1 MFIIL
6 RKEMPKRKTQSSES
20 QPYQPRK
27 RAGKQPPLLEPPSA
41 PSTTDYPEV
50 QMNLA
55 PELPQSIPGPS
66 YTLGAQETPPVEP
79 LPPHQLQDLAERIS
93 TILKDRGSPQSQE
106 EGTSQSGSELS
117 NARVASYDNELG
129 HNVSNNV
136 KIKIANG
143 EYVNLASLIN
153 NRTETDPND
162 DTKYFSLQNGSL
174 ALSAKSKLRPIT
186 DIQVWTDAFLVYASI
201 FALAHPTETSGLFKY
216 IHTIRLGANRV
227 NGLGWRDYDIQFRLK
242 KECNPSMSFAI
253 VDQELWLLYMYNS
266 APSPQHLVNQ
276 PQPLKCYNFN
286 YRGACSRQNCLYSH
300 LCILCSQPHPYTMCR
315 NNTRNSLNFRSGNFQ
330 STWRPQ
336 STVKPATNSNRIP
349 LPLHARR
356 Q

>member
-1 MFIIL
+1 MARPRMMATNVTT
-6 RKEMPKRKTQSSES
+6 RKP
-20 QPYQPRK
+20 
-27 RAGKQPPLLEPPSA
+27 
-41 PSTTDYPEV
+41 
-50 QMNLA
+50 
-55 PELPQSIPGPS
+55 IPTRS
-66 YTLGAQETPPVEP
+66 
-79 LPPHQLQDLAERIS
+79 
-93 TILKDRGSPQSQE
+93 LKDRCFRKVVG
-106 EGTSQSGSELS
+106 LS
-117 NARVASYDNELG
+117 VVRL
-129 HNVSNNV
+129 V
-136 KIKIANG
+136 KEFVLNWADI
-143 EYVNLASLIN
+143 LI
-153 NRTETDPND
+153 
-162 DTKYFSLQNGSL
+162 LQNGSL

-315 NNTRNSLNFRSGNFQ
+315 NTTRNSLNFRSGNFQ